1 MEPLHQL
8 ALETIEKNKQAII
21 FAPSRASAEKTAEE
35 LAKLVEGNFPELEK
49 EILKAASTPTK
60 QCRKLSHSIRKGIAF
75 HHAGLL
81 QKQKDLIEEEFK
93 KGKIK
98 IICATPTLAA
108 GLSLPVFRVI
118 IKSLKRYSGQRGMDW
133 IPVLEYLQMAGRAG
147 RPEYESFGEAICLAR
162 DEAEKEEIYEKY
174 VCGEPEEIYSKL
186 AVEPVLRT
194 YLLSLISSG
203 IVYDETTMK
212 DFFAHTFWAQQFQDL
227 QRLESI
233 TERMLSLLQEWGF
246 VNIGRERYEETSRE
260 KRREIKTDFIAASS
274 LEKNKPK
281 GTTGPKLNPTAL
293 GKRISELYL
302 DPLTAKHLLNCLHSF
317 NAKNNEQNDEQNN
330 EKSGA
335 FSLLQMICH
344 TLELRPLLRVKIR
357 EQEFIQEELTKRC
370 HLLLEEEPDVY
381 DLDYGEFL
389 DSFKTAL
396 FLEAWINE
404 KDEDYLMENFDIRPG
419 EIRVKLEAA
428 DWLLYA
434 AEELA
439 ALSDH
444 KSAIKEIRKLRI
456 RVKHGT
462 KEELLPLLKLKGIGR
477 IRARKL
483 YASGCKDLGDLK
495 KADLTSLA
503 QLLGKAIAEDV
514 KKQVGEEVKE
524 IASGKRTGQLSI
536 TKF

>member
-1 MEPLHQL
+1 MEPIYKL

-21 FAPSRASAEKTAEE
+21 FAPSRASAEKTAED
-35 LAKLVEGNFPELEK
+35 LAKLTNGNLPELEK

-60 QCRKLSHSIRKGIAF
+60 QCRKLSHFIRKGIAF

-147 RPEYESFGEAICLAR
+147 RPEYESFGEAICLAK

-174 VCGEPEEIYSKL
+174 VCGEPEDIYSKL

-203 IVYDETTMK
+203 IIYDETTMK
-212 DFFAHTFWAQQFQDL
+212 EFFAHTFWAQQFQDL
-227 QRLESI
+227 QKLGLI
-233 TERMLSLLQEWGF
+233 TEKMLSLLQEWGF
-246 VNIGRERYEETSRE
+246 VKISGGAKDGKKE
-260 KRREIKTDFIAASS
+260 TDFVIASS
-274 LEKNKPK
+274 LEKK
-281 GTTGPKLNPTAL
+281 GLGKKDLKKDAEKRLNPTFL

-302 DPLTAKHLLNCLHSF
+302 DPLTAKHLLDCLQSF
-317 NAKNNEQNDEQNN
+317 SAKIDGKNEV
-330 EKSGA
+330 
-335 FSLLQMICH
+335 FSLLLMVCH
-344 TLELRPLLRVKIR
+344 TLELRPLLRVKNK

-370 HLLLEEEPDVY
+370 HSLLEEEPSVY
-381 DLDYGEFL
+381 DLEYEEFL

-396 FLEAWINE
+396 FLEAWIDE
-404 KDEDYLMENFDIRPG
+404 KDEDYLMDKFDIRPG
-419 EIRVKLEAA
+419 EIRVKLEVA

-439 ALSDH
+439 VLTNNQSV
-444 KSAIKEIRKLRI
+444 IKEIRKLRT
-456 RVKHGT
+456 RVKHGA

-483 YASGCKDLGDLK
+483 YSSGCKDLGDLK

-524 IASGKRTGQLSI
+524 IASGKRKGQLSI